1 MSDVALEAAR
11 KRLLLGQNLNWW
23 KGDKARLSREN
34 INELRKDFNIEYRHG
49 RFYNL
54 RPQTQKSVSKVGGMP
69 KCTNCITK
77 GVVCSGPTNPSMQ
90 MCTQCAVDGLKPEE
104 CVYLNDSLKLSLPAS
119 YGRGAG
125 GGGGGSGAS
134 ALNVPIQPA
143 VPNRTGAGL
152 AIRVPE
158 NVGRGSPTGMEYA
171 NANEENGV
179 NSVNSNDPNATEE
192 EKAASKAKKN
202 KRRAA
207 VAQLLANSALTN
219 ANNDLAAG
227 NGSAKAVRAMAK
239 AAGGGGGGGRK
250 SRTNKRK
257 NLKRKQK
264 QTRKQK

>member
-11 KRLLLGQNLNWW
+11 QRLLLGQNLKWW

-34 INELRKDFNIEYRHG
+34 INELRNDFNIEYRHG

-69 KCTNCITK
+69 KCTNCIAK

-90 MCTQCAVDGLKPEE
+90 MCTQCAVDGLNPEE
-104 CVYLNDSLKLSLPAS
+104 CVYLNDSLKLSLPAW

-125 GGGGGSGAS
+125 GGGGGGGGAS

-152 AIRVPE
+152 AIRRPTE
-158 NVGRGSPTGMEYA
+158 RGSPTGMEYE
-171 NANEENGV
+171 NANEENEV
-179 NSVNSNDPNATEE
+179 NSINSNDPNATEE
-192 EKAASKAKKN
+192 EIAASKAKKN

-207 VAQLLANSALTN
+207 VAKLLANSALTN
-219 ANNDLAAG
+219 ANNNLAAG
-227 NGSAKAVRAMAK
+227 DKSAKAVRAMAK
-239 AAGGGGGGGRK
+239 AAGGGGGK
-250 SRTNKRK
+250 HSRTNKRK

>member
-11 KRLLLGQNLNWW
+11 KRLLVGQNLNWW
-23 KGDKARLSREN
+23 KGDKARLSRDN
-34 INELRKDFNIEYRHG
+34 INELRNDFNIEYRHG

-69 KCTNCITK
+69 KCTNCIAK

-104 CVYLNDSLKLSLPAS
+104 CVYLNDSLKLSLPAW
-119 YGRGAG
+119 YGLGAG
-125 GGGGGSGAS
+125 GGGGGGGAS

-152 AIRVPE
+152 AIRRPTE
-158 NVGRGSPTGMEYA
+158 RGSPTGMEYE
-171 NANEENGV
+171 NANEENEV

-202 KRRAA
+202 KKRAA
-207 VAQLLANSALTN
+207 VAKLLENSALTN
-219 ANNDLAAG
+219 ANNNLAAG
-227 NGSAKAVRAMAK
+227 DESAKAVRAMAK
-239 AAGGGGGGGRK
+239 AAGGGGGGGGGRK